1 MGLYFLPTIGRNG
14 RNYVYIDE
22 VYTSI
27 YYTTYISLPRGFIIL
42 CVLYKSSKYYDHNIL
57 LPLLQM
63 QYNIGD
69 ITWLPF
75 LRSIYYY
82 FWRCT
87 KNHQRIIIN
96 IKMISNDDDDAD
108 CVQYVYIIK
117 YFNNNK
123 YRYRYMYFVKYSQLS
138 RRTSSSRS
146 FRPVYKQ

>member
-1 MGLYFLPTIGRNG
+1 MVVIMFTLTRCIR
-14 RNYVYIDE
+14 VYI
-22 VYTSI
+22 I
-27 YYTTYISLPRGFIIL
+27 PPISSPRGFIIL
-42 CVLYKSSKYYDHNIL
+42 CVSYKSSKYYDYNIL

-63 QYNIGD
+63 RYNIGD

-75 LRSIYYY
+75 LRYIYYY
-82 FWRCT
+82 CWHCT
-87 KNHQRIIIN
+87 ENRSRIIIN
-96 IKMISNDDDDAD
+96 IKIISNDDDDAD

-117 YFNNNK
+117 YFNKNR